1 MVRVDIQDGLWEN
14 TPDKVKT
21 PGIVN
26 AGAIHK
32 ITYSRQSCM
41 LRHKFKQARSWVVFR
56 GVRFLVFSVDTKRV
70 HGGHKLS

>member
-41 LRHKFKQARSWVVFR
+41 LRHKLKGQDI
-56 GVRFLVFSVDTKRV
+56 DTK
-70 HGGHKLS
+70 HGEKS